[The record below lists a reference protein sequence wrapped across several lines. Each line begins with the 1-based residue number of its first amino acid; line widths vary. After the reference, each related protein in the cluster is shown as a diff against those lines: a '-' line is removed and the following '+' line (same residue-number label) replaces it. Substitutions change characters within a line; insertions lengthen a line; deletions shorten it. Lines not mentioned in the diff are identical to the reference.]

1 MIFFVFWRWWDMKRG
16 LWKQTTAGG
25 YLMGFCSFD
34 WAVVMLLS
42 FFAYVSR
49 AHVSYPTTAGAP

>member
-1 MIFFVFWRWWDMKRG
+1 
-16 LWKQTTAGG
+16 
-25 YLMGFCSFD
+25 MGFCSFD
-34 WAVVMLLS
+34 WAEVMLLS